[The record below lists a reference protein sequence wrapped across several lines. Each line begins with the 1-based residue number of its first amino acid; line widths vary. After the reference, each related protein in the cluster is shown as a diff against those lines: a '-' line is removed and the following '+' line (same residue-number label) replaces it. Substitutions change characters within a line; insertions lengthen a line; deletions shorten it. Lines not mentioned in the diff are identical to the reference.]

1 MTKSYPITHNKY
13 LQLLLRCFLLTKR
26 TERDRYRKCV
36 SFFCAETGS
45 IEWMFRKD
53 NVPVPYSI
61 VQVDDGLL
69 CGADKFGI
77 STLSLAGTES
87 LASLN

>member
-1 MTKSYPITHNKY
+1 M
-13 LQLLLRCFLLTKR
+13 
-26 TERDRYRKCV
+26 
-36 SFFCAETGS
+36 
-45 IEWMFRKD
+45 
-53 NVPVPYSI
+53 PVPYSI